1 MSNVPEGQTI
11 SSAQAPSQLQ
21 TSSPQIELVPT
32 DQNRIKPHPDNAR
45 RGNLDAIRQ
54 SIQANGFFGALVV
67 QLSTGHILVGNHR
80 FRAAQAEQLPEVP
93 VIFLDCDDDE
103 AKRILLADNRTSD
116 LGIYDDELLL
126 ELLTDVQAL
135 DQLEGTGWG
144 DDDIAEMLAG
154 LNNLP
159 DLDTNPQ
166 DLHVEYQIVVI
177 CESDEHQRQTLQFLA
192 DNDLNVK
199 ASLL

>member
-1 MSNVPEGQTI
+1 MSNENVGQLKQTI
-11 SSAQAPSQLQ
+11 N
-21 TSSPQIELVPT
+21 LVST
-32 DQNRIKPHPDNAR
+32 DGDHIRPHPDNAR
-45 RGNLDAIRQ
+45 RGNVDAIRQ

-67 QLSTGHILVGNHR
+67 QRSTGHILVGNHR
-80 FRAAQAEQLPEVP
+80 FRAAQAEEMLEVP
-93 VIFLDCDDDE
+93 VIFVDCDDDE

-116 LGIYDDELLL
+116 LGVYDDELLL

-135 DQLEGTGWG
+135 DQLDGTGWG

-166 DLHVEYQIVVI
+166 DLQVEYQIVVL
-177 CESDEHQRQTLQFLA
+177 CDNDEHQRQTLQFLA
-192 DNDLNVK
+192 DNGLNVK